1 MSSIRIFAP
10 QDVGERT
17 WGREILVAHT
27 AHYIGKLLLMRAGA
41 AGGLQY
47 HEEKDETAYVYSGEA
62 WIDTDD
68 GDGKLTRYKLDAGMS
83 VHIPA
88 GVVHRVTAITDC
100 VFFEA
105 STPHFDDRVRVE
117 ARYGEPK
124 TGGLPT
130 TR

>member
-10 QDVGERT
+10 KDVGERT
-17 WGREILVAHT
+17 WGREILVADT
-27 AHYIGKLLLMRAGA
+27 PNYIGKLLLMRAGA

-47 HEEKDETAYVYSGEA
+47 HEQKVETSYLHSGEA

-117 ARYGEPK
+117 ARYGEPE